1 MEFCMSQCQVS
12 VAAGQ
17 RQTSQQKIVWTSEK
31 SGINFAQHQMA
42 VVFVLVLVED
52 YQFEAGLNDD

>member
-1 MEFCMSQCQVS
+1 MSQCQVS

-17 RQTSQQKIVWTSEK
+17 RQTGQQKIVRTSEK

-52 YQFEAGLNDD
+52 DQFEAGLNDD